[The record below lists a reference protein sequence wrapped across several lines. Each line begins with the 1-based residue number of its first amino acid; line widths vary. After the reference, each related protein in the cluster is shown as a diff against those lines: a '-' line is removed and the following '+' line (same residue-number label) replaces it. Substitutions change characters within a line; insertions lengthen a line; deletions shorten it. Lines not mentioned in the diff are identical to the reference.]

1 MPCCGKVSWL
11 RSKAVFLTI
20 LTSESALIEEG
31 SGVVRA
37 RGTHEHADTCRMSFL
52 TAAMSRQVQTQ
63 HIPASRELF
72 VSRTR
77 AGYSSAAGN

>member
-11 RSKAVFLTI
+11 RSKAVFLTM
-20 LTSESALIEEG
+20 LTALIEEAP
-31 SGVVRA
+31 SGGVRA
-37 RGTHEHADTCRMSFL
+37 RGTHEHVDTCQMSFL

-63 HIPASRELF
+63 HIPASRELL

-77 AGYSSAAGN
+77 AGY